1 VHKGVDFVLHE
12 VFKELLDKMCYTVFD
27 CTHELDREIIQT
39 PTSSS
44 KINYSSSDQWLQ
56 LKSATGTRWAH
67 LMATFIYFYLTRKY
81 YPSSSTRYSL
91 DISIKQNITR
101 TQLSNSSIPLLSP
114 SLPLFSIFSL
124 WFLTKSLKNNEKEY
138 FKKSKNKWN

>member
-1 VHKGVDFVLHE
+1 VHKGVDFVLHK
-12 VFKELLDKMCYTVFD
+12 VFKELIDKMCYAVFD

-39 PTSSS
+39 TTSSS
-44 KINYSSSDQWLQ
+44 KINYSSSDSQ

-81 YPSSSTRYSL
+81 YPSSSTQYSV

-114 SLPLFSIFSL
+114 SLPLFSIF
-124 WFLTKSLKNNEKEY
+124 FL
-138 FKKSKNKWN
+138 